1 MAESFILFFFND
13 KILFAKPI
21 VPKLRTV
28 PSICVKSI
36 HNPDNLYLSHPN
48 SQLLCGRVRG
58 DHPTYKIRTSFLMPL
73 AFSVSI
79 FNKKISS
86 DTSCGNFQTL
96 TKFWKIPQLTYAQWD
111 FLLKIVT
118 LRVKGI
124 RKNALILYVAG
135 N

>member
-48 SQLLCGRVRG
+48 SQLCGRVRG
-58 DHPTYKIRTSFLMPL
+58 DHPTYKIRTSFVMPL

-79 FNKKISS
+79 FNKKSHR
-86 DTSCGNFQTL
+86 TRAVE
-96 TKFWKIPQLTYAQWD
+96 TKLQYFDIYLHNKNILEYA
-111 FLLKIVT
+111 
-118 LRVKGI
+118 
-124 RKNALILYVAG
+124 
-135 N
+135 